1 MNAGYKGIVHNHP
14 GYVSCPNNPFKPVQ
28 WQDKLQELQLK
39 FASWLTIG
47 NVSREGGLDDV
58 NLMMKTWYPGNYCVI
73 EKYDSI
79 TGKFVL
85 KLEFTDPKEEIF
97 WLLKWS

>member
-39 FASWLTIG
+39 YASWTQLGKNKTG
-47 NVSREGGLDDV
+47 DGLSDV
-58 NLMMKTWYPGNYCVI
+58 TELMKERYPGNYCVI